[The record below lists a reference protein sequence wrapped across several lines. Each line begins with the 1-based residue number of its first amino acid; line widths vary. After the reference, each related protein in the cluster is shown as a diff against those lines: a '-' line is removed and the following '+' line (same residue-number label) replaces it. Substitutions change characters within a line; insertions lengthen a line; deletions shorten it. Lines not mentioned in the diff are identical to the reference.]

1 MPRPN
6 PAKEVEKWN
15 NAHQVGASVDYRSFK
30 GAEPKRTVTTS
41 PAQVLGGH
49 TAVVFLE
56 GISGSVAISHCTP
69 A

>member
-15 NAHQVGASVDYRSFK
+15 SANQVGVSVDYRSFK

-56 GISGSVAISHCTP
+56 GISGCVDISHCTL